1 MDYTDLKKT
10 VETENNLN
18 RQKFLNAYEQ
28 QEEYLITT
36 LTSHILTQIKGA
48 VRNYYKYPM
57 LKDDYIRRHV
67 IKKPTLFRRYYV
79 YESNS
84 SDAIFK
90 QSDDWS
96 GPFDRLYSTTN
107 YWDVDIP
114 CVHIPASKF
123 RIFFNLLKQQL
134 EGNDV
139 QIALIPNGYGGWY
152 NIHITANLGQ
162 L

>member
-1 MDYTDLKKT
+1 MDYTDLKRT

-67 IKKPTLFRRYYV
+67 IKK
-79 YESNS
+79 
-84 SDAIFK
+84 
-90 QSDDWS
+90 
-96 GPFDRLYSTTN
+96 TN
-107 YWDVDIP
+107 VI
-114 CVHIPASKF
+114 
-123 RIFFNLLKQQL
+123 
-134 EGNDV
+134 
-139 QIALIPNGYGGWY
+139 
-152 NIHITANLGQ
+152 
-162 L
+162 